1 MSGVTTFTTTSSPVR
16 RLVSPLSSAKSR
28 NIAKGATTTND
39 YSGQRE
45 DELASNNS
53 HGFTRSNISTPR
65 VDSCILGKVTVEQRD
80 KFTLYKIEVND
91 GEKSWIIYRRYKDFV
106 LLNKKLRRLYPQ
118 FRLSLPERRI
128 FKNNFAKDFIERR
141 QRGLEEFSRN
151 LFHHCDLASSDVVQ
165 RFYRLCNPPQPS
177 ENFEASRNFCLSL
190 ERQLADLQ
198 QKFRDQ
204 SVEYNAV
211 KGELAQIKCQKEE
224 NQGPA
229 NVCQQKQDNLAAT
242 IKNLGSQLA
251 IALENEKKAQEE
263 LEVLKEEMNAERAS
277 VQATRVIEKQK
288 RELAV
293 NKQIEDF
300 NKSKE
305 ALDKRIDSLAAAVG
319 QLPKVQVEIAGRKL
333 EVDASDGMSEHAA
346 HLQRAL
352 NDSRSQLE
360 KIHLNALEMY
370 KREEEDLKTECHR
383 AALVAKARAEEVELL
398 KAQMSDL
405 QKRYQDAV
413 QAQDDYISQI
423 TKKFNDLQTYAVS
436 TEEKYFYS
444 LVIGMKLN
452 MAVCGYPVDHIN
464 HFKPQKLFEQV
475 RNLELSIEHWP
486 SWLSRELS
494 TASATPVDNEDEE

>member
-39 YSGQRE
+39 YGCQRE
-45 DELASNNS
+45 DELASNS

-91 GEKSWIIYRRYKDFV
+91 GEKSWIIYRRYKEFV

-229 NVCQQKQDNLAAT
+229 NVCEQKQDDLAVT
-242 IKNLGSQLA
+242 IKNLEGQLA

-293 NKQIEDF
+293 DKQIEDF

-305 ALDKRIDSLAAAVG
+305 ALDKRIDSLAAAMG

-333 EVDASDGMSEHAA
+333 EVDASDGMSENAA

-383 AALVAKARAEEVELL
+383 AALVAKARVEEVESL

-413 QAQDDYISQI
+413 Q
-423 TKKFNDLQTYAVS
+423 
-436 TEEKYFYS
+436 KYFYS

-475 RNLELSIEHWP
+475 RNLGLSIEHWP

-494 TASATPVDNEDEE
+494 TASATPADNEDEEE